1 MKRVFDFLL
10 SLILLIL
17 FTPLMVIVFIMVKL
31 TSKGPALFWSQRVGI
46 DNKLFS
52 MPKFRTMKIE
62 TPQVATHLL
71 EDSVNYK
78 TSIGDFLRKTSLDE
92 LPQLISILTGKM
104 SFVGPRPALFNQ
116 EDLIAL
122 RTQKNIHLVMPG
134 LTGWA
139 QINGRDEITINEK
152 VELDFE
158 YTKKRS
164 FFFDMKI
171 MYLTFLKVVAK
182 ENVSH

>member
-1 MKRVFDFLL
+1 
-10 SLILLIL
+10 
-17 FTPLMVIVFIMVKL
+17 
-31 TSKGPALFWSQRVGI
+31 
-46 DNKLFS
+46 
-52 MPKFRTMKIE
+52 
-62 TPQVATHLL
+62 
-71 EDSVNYK
+71 
-78 TSIGDFLRKTSLDE
+78 
-92 LPQLISILTGKM
+92 M

-139 QINGRDEITINEK
+139 QINGRDEISINEK